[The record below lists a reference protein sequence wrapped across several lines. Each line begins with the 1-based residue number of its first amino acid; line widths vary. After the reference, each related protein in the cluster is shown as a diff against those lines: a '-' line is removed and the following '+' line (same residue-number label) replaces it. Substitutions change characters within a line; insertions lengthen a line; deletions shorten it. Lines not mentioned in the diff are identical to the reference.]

1 MMKMNFY
8 IHLKKIRST
17 KTITTL
23 FFLSFMILSNKNICY
38 ATPMLSQQDPAII
51 HTIYGTD
58 KFYTYRKKG
67 QLSLHISP
75 YFQHTSNAS
84 RGNREEGVKKVPIG
98 NMLGRWNMLGIF
110 FNTNLPTTWSHTNFD
125 QAMVTL
131 QSSLVNDEE
140 GAGKDLTDKSL
151 FNLNNRYDKI
161 GTYKEVDVKYEKI
174 GLRGQISF
182 DFAFGLG
189 FAVKG
194 GVADYKQI
202 PRFRLNDFLKRGKK
216 EEEGE
221 GAGGED
227 TEEDFTDTWMKPVF
241 DYLMSSNARN
251 AIAKELELDLTEQRK
266 TDIEDIH
273 VSVYWSLPIKKEENG
288 EHILS
293 IVPYFSV
300 GGWLP
305 IGQKKDQNKPFSLS
319 VGNDGFA
326 ALTTEGA
333 ISFDFPEAF
342 QLGFGVGG
350 SFFTT
355 RDLRNYRVP
364 TSEHQVGIIPWKTSI
379 SKRPG
384 PMWYANISLKA
395 ENFSP
400 GFSGYFDYVFTEHTK
415 DSIIIKE
422 PDINRKKKFLPEKLE
437 RESTWKHQAINAGIK
452 YNITSNLAMGLAV
465 QGTVSSRR
473 AYRSTT
479 ILGSLLFAF

>member
-1 MMKMNFY
+1 MKMNFY
-8 IHLKKIRST
+8 KYFKKIKHIKS
-17 KTITTL
+17 ITAL
-23 FFLSFMILSNKNICY
+23 FFLSFMVLSDKNICY
-38 ATPMLSQQDPAII
+38 STPMLSQQDPAII

-58 KFYTYRKKG
+58 KFYTHRKRG

-84 RGNREEGVKKVPIG
+84 RGNREEGVKKVPVG

-110 FNTNLPTTWSHTNFD
+110 FNQNPPTTWSHVNFD
-125 QAMVTL
+125 QAMASL
-131 QSSLVNDEE
+131 QNPSVVDDD
-140 GAGKDLTDKSL
+140 GAGKDLTNESF
-151 FNLNNRYDKI
+151 FNLNNKYDKI

-182 DFAFGLG
+182 DCAFGLG
-189 FAVKG
+189 LAVKG

-202 PRFRLNDFLKRGKK
+202 PRFRLNDFLNRGKK
-216 EEEGE
+216 EENGE
-221 GAGGED
+221 DSGGED
-227 TEEDFTDTWMKPVF
+227 TEGNFSESWMAQVF
-241 DYLMSSNARN
+241 DNLMSSNARN

-333 ISFDFPEAF
+333 ISFDFPKAF
-342 QLGFGVGG
+342 QLSFGVGG

-400 GFSGYFDYVFTEHTK
+400 GFSAYFDYVFTEHTK

-422 PDINRKKKFLPEKLE
+422 PDINRRKKFLPEKLE
-437 RESTWKHQAINAGIK
+437 RESTWKQQAINVGIK
-452 YNITSNLAMGLAV
+452 YNVISNLAMGFAV

-479 ILGSLLFAF
+479 ILGSVLFAF